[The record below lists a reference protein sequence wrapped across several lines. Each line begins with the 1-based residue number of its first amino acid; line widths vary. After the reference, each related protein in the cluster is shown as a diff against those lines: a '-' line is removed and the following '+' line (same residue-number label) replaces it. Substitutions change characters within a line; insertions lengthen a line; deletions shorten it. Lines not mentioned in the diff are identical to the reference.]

1 MSSTASVRPVP
12 VPEPELTPDAMIER
26 AIALQPR
33 LRAEQDETEQCGV
46 HSEALHHEFR
56 KAGFYR
62 CIQPRR
68 FGGYEFD
75 LKTFY
80 RLAIELARGDPSA
93 AWCLILGA
101 GHALMLGSY
110 FDEEAQASGFGPD
123 GEFSAPSVAAPMG
136 TATPADGGWVIKGK
150 WAYASGAPYATHFM
164 PALLIPG
171 ETAERPRMGV
181 ALIPRSQWKMLD
193 DWGAILGMRGSGSN
207 SIVVEQA
214 RVPAN
219 HVIPL
224 DMWEIDV
231 SRGTPGSRLHGNS
244 MYAGRCLSFFHAELV
259 SLMVG
264 LGYAA
269 IDEYETIIRSKPTLF
284 PPIIKRFEHH
294 DYQRP
299 LGLALGM
306 VSAAKRLALNAGDV
320 YMEYCRR
327 GAEGGK
333 PFSVEDDLELFAS
346 LEHGGRLVWEA
357 VEMLFR
363 TSSSAGAKNGQR
375 IQRYYRDISMYRGHI
390 SSQYETVA
398 QRLAMVHLGL
408 TRASAMEGRAVLAP
422 RTDGKGRTRDH

>member
-1 MSSTASVRPVP
+1 MSSIASERIVP
-12 VPEPELTPDAMIER
+12 VPEPDLTPDEMIQR
-26 AIALQPR
+26 AIDLRPR
-33 LRAEQDETEQCGV
+33 LLAEQDEVERRGV
-46 HSEALHHEFR
+46 HSEAIHQEFR

-80 RLAIELARGDPSA
+80 RLAIELARGDPSTG
-93 AWCLILGA
+93 WCLTLGA

-110 FDEEAQASGFGPD
+110 FDEEAQASGFGPEGD
-123 GEFSAPSVAAPMG
+123 FSAPSVAAPTG
-136 TATPADGGWVIKGK
+136 TAMPTADGWEISGT
-150 WAYASGAPYATHFM
+150 WAYASGAPYATHFLPSVM
-164 PALLIPG
+164 IIDEKLD
-171 ETAERPRMGV
+171 RPRFGV

-207 SIVVEQA
+207 SIRVDGA

-219 HVIPL
+219 HVVPL

-231 SRGTPGSRLHGNS
+231 SRGTPGSRLHGNP

-269 IDEYETIIRSKPTLF
+269 IDEYETILRAKHTLF
-284 PPIIKRFEHH
+284 PPIVKRFEHA

-306 VSAAKRLALNAGDV
+306 IHAAERLALDAGDV
-320 YMEYCRR
+320 YMDYCRR
-327 GAEGGK
+327 GAQGGR
-333 PFSVEDDLELFAS
+333 PFSLEDDLMLFAS

-363 TSSSAGAKNGQR
+363 TSSSAGAKDGQR
-375 IQRYYRDISMYRGHI
+375 IQRYFRDASMYRGHI
-390 SSQYETVA
+390 SAQYETVA
-398 QRLAMVHLGL
+398 QRLAMVHLGF
-408 TRASAMEGRAVLAP
+408 SKGSVMEGRAGDP
-422 RTDGKGRTRDH
+422 RR